1 MGIWLIFLRK
11 RSVFEPRLPQI
22 HKTGLNRD
30 RRPRSLRISPFRPDL
45 LHWLF
50 RFFDQILTNGD
61 QKVFMA
67 ISAND
72 IRKGMVILHE
82 GAPVKVMEFHHH
94 TPGNLRAMVQARLRN
109 LLTGNS
115 FEFRFRSADTLEKIM
130 LEQHKMEYLY
140 SDGSHHHFMNSE
152 NYEQVA
158 LTEEELGDAA
168 QWLMPGL
175 KIEVE
180 FYNGQPI
187 GVALPASMELTVVT
201 DRAASQRCDRVKFEQ
216 ARNARKR
223 RHTDGPAVH
232 RRRRKDPRQPD
243 RSPIHGTGQIIRKT
257 AGLRIFTNEHESAER
272 VFVFFRVF

>member
-1 MGIWLIFLRK
+1 
-11 RSVFEPRLPQI
+11 
-22 HKTGLNRD
+22 
-30 RRPRSLRISPFRPDL
+30 
-45 LHWLF
+45 
-50 RFFDQILTNGD
+50 
-61 QKVFMA
+61 MA

-115 FEFRFRSADTLEKIM
+115 FEFRFRSADTLEKIL
-130 LEQHKMEYLY
+130 LEQNRMEYLY

-201 DRAASQRCDRVKFEQ
+201 TEPPLKGATASNSNKPATLENGVTLQVPPFIVEGEKIRVNPTEARYMERVK
-216 ARNARKR
+216 
-223 RHTDGPAVH
+223 
-232 RRRRKDPRQPD
+232 
-243 RSPIHGTGQIIRKT
+243 
-257 AGLRIFTNEHESAER
+257 
-272 VFVFFRVF
+272 